1 MKFLDSLL
9 GRTQAKTPD
18 LDSLFALPS
27 ASVALE
33 VATGLRPSGQAA
45 VAFKPASG
53 GAFVSTVKELDELLD
68 LSAQQSQSTLQQ
80 VDDDYGYHWVVV
92 SDPDLSDLV
101 ATVHLVNATLDDA
114 GFGPQLLCSVIGF
127 AGEAGPCHLVY
138 LFKRG
143 TFYPFAPRSGERR
156 DNERE
161 LQVRAALGA
170 EVPVEPDL
178 SRWFPLWGLPI
189 Q

>member
-9 GRTQAKTPD
+9 GRTRAKAAD
-18 LDSLFALPS
+18 LDALFALPS
-27 ASVALE
+27 AAVSLE
-33 VATGLRPSGQAA
+33 VATGLRASGQAA

-53 GAFVSTVKELDELLD
+53 AAFAGIATQLDELLD
-68 LSAQQSQSTLQQ
+68 LSARQSDSTLRQ
-80 VDDDYGYHWVVV
+80 VEDHYGYHWVVV

-101 ATVHLVNATLDDA
+101 ATVHVVNATLDDA

-127 AGEAGPCHLVY
+127 AGDGGPCHLVY

-143 TFYPFAPRSGERR
+143 TFYPFAPRPGERR

-161 LQVRAALGA
+161 LQVQAALGT